1 MTKNL
6 KHFFAFMPFA
16 LGLCLPTAALAQTD
30 AQYKSALQQIMS
42 GTKYRIYTTS
52 GETKYYLTTSGALT
66 TEQSDAGAFTFNKKA
81 PAKDYAQP
89 IGFNINDFT
98 NPDGSKT
105 SSSQS
110 GKIKTNS
117 RGSDTWE
124 AQVFYYDDQ
133 TQLFAVRATN
143 AKGSDWGANT
153 FWTVTTDESNNVKA
167 DYNVSNAGTGDFIW
181 GLEKADN
188 YAPAKFGV
196 SNYYV
201 IKNVNSDAKYVYIES
216 PEYGV
221 TTSLQRTDDEAKAAH
236 LLLSAGPTLSS
247 YYAYDLVSGYYIV
260 PATSS
265 SDKSA
270 WTVSL
275 TPAAFTIANAS
286 ADKNDSW
293 NVDAAYALLTD
304 GGGMANAYDGAKS
317 TEVKNWTSSSDKSS
331 HWIVSA
337 GEAADGI
344 YALPTATYVLKNAK
358 GDISYRYMK
367 DSGSQLART
376 NSTTDADHFVCIPA
390 GDGYY
395 FMYDMTAKKF
405 LTPPTSTDDGSE
417 WTLETEPAK
426 VYVTNDIANSQY
438 TEWGATAP
446 IYILAAYDGK
456 SYANAYNSDMSPYYV
471 KNYTY
476 NTDCGSHWY
485 LDRIADETANV
496 ALNGLADATAL
507 INATRTS
514 GTTLSYSADLTATAK
529 YGTLVLPF
537 NAELPDG
544 VKAYKL
550 TKVSGSTVYCEEVT
564 SLKADEPVLT
574 EVSANVTLSLSGVPA
589 NAEPSSL
596 TSGLLTGVYAST
608 AATTSSYVLQKHSG
622 DANTKF
628 YKVSDTTIP
637 TVGAFR
643 ASLTAPAVSSA
654 KAFDFAFD
662 DNTTAIE
669 QAENTSSA
677 SIVAVYSAEGAC
689 LRGLQKGI
697 NVVKMSDGTTKKVII
712 K

>member
-1 MTKNL
+1 MTKKL
-6 KHFFAFMPFA
+6 KRLLAFMPFA

-30 AQYKSALQQIMS
+30 AQYKSALQQIMV

-52 GETKYYLTTSGALT
+52 GETKYYLTTSGTLT
-66 TEQSDAGAFTFNKKA
+66 TEQSGGGEFTFNKKA

-89 IGFNINDFT
+89 IGFNINNFT

-110 GKIKTNS
+110 GEIKTNS

-124 AQVFYYDDQ
+124 AQVFYYDDASK
-133 TQLFAVRATN
+133 LFAVRATN
-143 AKGSDWGANT
+143 ASGSSWGANT
-153 FWTVTTDESNNVKA
+153 FWTVTTDDSNGVKA
-167 DYNVSNAGTGDFIW
+167 DYNVDNAGKGEFIW
-181 GLEKADN
+181 GLEKADS

-201 IKNVNSDAKYVYIES
+201 IKNVNSDAKYVFIKS
-216 PEYGV
+216 PEDGD
-221 TTSLQRTDDEAKAAH
+221 TSSLQRTSDETKAAH
-236 LLLSAGPTLSS
+236 FLLSAGPTQSS

-265 SDKSA
+265 NDKSA

-275 TPAAFTIANAS
+275 TPAAFTIADAS
-286 ADKNDSW
+286 KNIDNW
-293 NVDAAYALLTD
+293 GVTTAYALLTD
-304 GGGMANAYDGAKS
+304 GGGMANAISGAK
-317 TEVKNWTSSSDKSS
+317 TTNVENWTSSADKGS
-331 HWIVSA
+331 HWTVTE
-337 GEAADGI
+337 GETANGI

-358 GDISYRYMK
+358 GDINYRYMK

-417 WTLETEPAK
+417 WTLGTEPAK
-426 VYVTNDIANSQY
+426 VYVINDIANNKYS
-438 TEWGATAP
+438 EWGATAP
-446 IYILAAYDGK
+446 IYILAASATE
-456 SYANAYNSDMSPYYV
+456 SYANAYDSDKSPYYV

-485 LDRIADETANV
+485 LDRIADETASV

-537 NAELPDG
+537 DAELTED

-550 TKVSGSTVYCEEVT
+550 TKVSGNTVYCEEVT

-596 TSGLLTGVYAST
+596 TSGLLTGVYTST
-608 AATTSSYVLQKHSG
+608 PATSGSYVLQKHSG
-622 DANTKF
+622 DTNTKF
-628 YKVSDTTIP
+628 YKVSDTTKP

-643 ASLTAPAVSSA
+643 ASLTATTASSA

-662 DNTTAIE
+662 DNATAIE
-669 QAENTSSA
+669 QVENTNSA